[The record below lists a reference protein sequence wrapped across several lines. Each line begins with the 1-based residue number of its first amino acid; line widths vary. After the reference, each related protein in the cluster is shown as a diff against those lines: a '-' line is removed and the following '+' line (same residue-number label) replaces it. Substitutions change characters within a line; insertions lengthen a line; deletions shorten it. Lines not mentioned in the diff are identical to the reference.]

1 MLNLYNFQIMSKME
15 NLTRE
20 QQLRYRLL
28 HDCRFDHERARECFN
43 FVMND
48 DGQQPCKP
56 APASPAD
63 GVYVI
68 YESGDYMMVNPE
80 EGVDLEDKVA
90 YIGLVSGGAGM
101 AIALRDAA
109 PGPVTLTDGSD
120 NCASEEADFRPDYQ
134 DAVQD
139 WAGRE
144 NTYRLQ
150 KSGLNPAI
158 QLKEDEY
165 IPSLAQFYLMC
176 LNRKAINEAL
186 ELAGGEPLTAN
197 WYWSSTECSA
207 SIAWGLYFINGHAR
221 SYAKASGKNR
231 VRPVSAFYFSL

>member
-1 MLNLYNFQIMSKME
+1 MYNFQIMSKME

-28 HDCRFDHERARECFN
+28 HDCRFDRERARECFN

-56 APASPAD
+56 APVSPAD

-109 PGPVTLTDGSD
+109 PDPVTLTDGNG

-165 IPSLAQFYLMC
+165 IPSIAQLYLMC

-197 WYWSSTECSA
+197 WYWSSTEYSTGY
-207 SIAWGLYFINGHAR
+207 AWYLGFNFGGAGLN
-221 SYAKASGKNR
+221 AKAARKVR
-231 VRPVSAFYFSL
+231 VRPVSAFIF

>member
-1 MLNLYNFQIMSKME
+1 ME
-15 NLTRE
+15 NLTKE
-20 QQLRYRLL
+20 QRLRYSLL
-28 HDCRFDHERARECFN
+28 RDCRFDRERARECFN
-43 FVMND
+43 FIMDD

-56 APASPAD
+56 APVSPAD

-68 YESGDYMMVNPE
+68 YESGDYMMVDPE

-90 YIGLVSGGAGM
+90 YIGIVSGGAGM

-109 PGPVTLTDGSD
+109 PGPVALTDGNG
-120 NCASEEADFRPDYQ
+120 NCASEKADFRPDYQ

-158 QLKEDEY
+158 CLKEDEY
-165 IPSLAQFYLMC
+165 IPSLAQLYLMC

-186 ELAGGEPLTAN
+186 ELAGGEPLIES
-197 WYWSSTECSA
+197 WYWSSTESSA
-207 SIAWGLYFINGHAR
+207 NNAWGLYFSNG
-221 SYAKASGKNR
+221 YAGSNTKAAYKDR
-231 VRPVSAFYFSL
+231 VRPVSAFYFNL

>member
-1 MLNLYNFQIMSKME
+1 ME
-15 NLTRE
+15 NLTKE
-20 QQLRYRLL
+20 QRLRYSLL
-28 HDCRFDHERARECFN
+28 RDCRFDRERARECFN
-43 FVMND
+43 FIMND

-56 APASPAD
+56 ASVSPAD

-68 YESGDYMMVNPE
+68 YESGDYMMVDPE

-90 YIGLVSGGAGM
+90 YIGIVSGGAGM

-109 PGPVTLTDGSD
+109 PSPVTLTDGNG
-120 NCASEEADFRPDYQ
+120 NCASEKADFRPDYQ

-158 QLKEDEY
+158 HLKEGEY
-165 IPSLAQFYLMC
+165 IPSLAQLYLMC

-186 ELAGGEPLTAN
+186 ELAGGEPLMED
-197 WYWSSTECSA
+197 WYWSSTESSA
-207 SIAWGLYFINGHAR
+207 SYAWYLRFINGRANNN
-221 SYAKASGKNR
+221 SKATLKCR
-231 VRPVSAFYFSL
+231 VRPVSAFYFNL

>member
-1 MLNLYNFQIMSKME
+1 ME
-15 NLTRE
+15 NLLTKE
-20 QQLRYRLL
+20 QQLRYNILC
-28 HDCRFDHERARECFN
+28 DCSFNSKRARECFN
-43 FVMND
+43 FIMNND
-48 DGQQPCKP
+48 EQQPCKP
-56 APASPAD
+56 APVRPAD

-80 EGVDLEDKVA
+80 VGVDLEDKAA
-90 YIGLVSGGAGM
+90 YIGIVSGGAGM

-109 PGPVTLTDGSD
+109 PSAVTLTDGNG
-120 NCASEEADFRPDYQ
+120 NCASEKADFRPDYQ

-158 QLKEDEY
+158 CLKEGEY
-165 IPSLAQFYLMC
+165 IPSLAQLYLIC

-186 ELAGGEPLTAN
+186 ELAGGEPLIES
-197 WYWSSTECSA
+197 WYWSSTEYSA
-207 SIAWGLYFINGHAR
+207 NYAWALYFGNGGALNN
-221 SYAKASGKNR
+221 AKATGKGR
-231 VRPVSAFYFSL
+231 VRPVSAFYFNL

>member
-1 MLNLYNFQIMSKME
+1 ME
-15 NLTRE
+15 NLTKE
-20 QQLRYRLL
+20 QRLRYSLL
-28 HDCRFDHERARECFN
+28 RDCRFDRERARECFN
-43 FVMND
+43 FIMND

-56 APASPAD
+56 APVSPAD

-68 YESGDYMMVNPE
+68 YESGDYMMVDPE

-90 YIGLVSGGAGM
+90 YVGIVSGGAGM

-109 PGPVTLTDGSD
+109 PGPVTLTDGNG
-120 NCASEEADFRPDYQ
+120 NCASEKADFRPDYQ

-158 QLKEDEY
+158 CLKEDEY
-165 IPSLAQFYLMC
+165 IPSLAQLYLMC

-186 ELAGGEPLTAN
+186 ELAGGEPLIES
-197 WYWSSTECSA
+197 WYWSSTEYSA
-207 SIAWGLYFINGHAR
+207 SRAWTLSFGSGGAYYNT
-221 SYAKASGKNR
+221 KATDKLR
-231 VRPVSAFYFSL
+231 VRPVSAFYFNL